1 MKTEKVDLPRTQ
13 AGHSL
18 PCECGVRQLEAARGR
33 GQVMAGQA
41 TFPFAMNEQRAVVGA
56 YYHSD
61 GVMHGLVASPN
72 FNWLKHLDA
81 GLDRGGCFFHAAQ
94 TVCPMQYRTAL
105 CDDSHRHQRE

>member
-41 TFPFAMNEQRAVVGA
+41 TFPFAMNEQRAVVW
-56 YYHSD
+56 
-61 GVMHGLVASPN
+61 GLLPQRRRYAR
-72 FNWLKHLDA
+72 L
-81 GLDRGGCFFHAAQ
+81 GGFTQF
-94 TVCPMQYRTAL
+94 
-105 CDDSHRHQRE
+105 

>member
-41 TFPFAMNEQRAVVGA
+41 TFPFAMNEQRVVVGA
-56 YYHSD
+56 YYNSD
-61 GVMHGLVASPN
+61 GIKHGFVASPK
-72 FNWLKHLDA
+72 F
-81 GLDRGGCFFHAAQ
+81 
-94 TVCPMQYRTAL
+94 
-105 CDDSHRHQRE
+105 